1 MPTVNFSCT
10 EQNKEQLKFNL
21 ITLLKYGKGNINFMV
36 GREIDKIL
44 VGKIQVQIS
53 GIVDKVHAIYNEET
67 GSTERES
74 GIFEDKDV
82 QLFNNDFASDE
93 EKDKGYN

>member
-1 MPTVNFSCT
+1 MHLLLEYYGKYRNRIEKMPTVNFSCT

-44 VGKIQVQIS
+44 V
-53 GIVDKVHAIYNEET
+53 
-67 GSTERES
+67 
-74 GIFEDKDV
+74 
-82 QLFNNDFASDE
+82 
-93 EKDKGYN
+93 